1 MSGLPLAIKAAAAA
15 LLVVSIWRA
24 LYGPPPEQRSVVFA
38 RLWAVIAGTL
48 YLAGVFALADGRNGA
63 WLLLIAG
70 VVALCMAFWHARGDD
85 EEDGG
90 DGGHGPGDDTGPI
103 DWDRFDR
110 ARREWDRPRVP
121 A

>member
-15 LLVVSIWRA
+15 VLVVSIWRA
-24 LYGPPPEQRSVVFA
+24 VYGPPPRQRDIAVA
-38 RLWAVIAGTL
+38 RLWGLTAAVLYSGGIFAIADER
-48 YLAGVFALADGRNGA
+48 AGA

-85 EEDGG
+85 G
-90 DGGHGPGDDTGPI
+90 DDPGDDPGDDTGPI

-110 ARREWDRPRVP
+110 ARRDWDRPRVP

>member
-15 LLVVSIWRA
+15 VLVVSIWRA
-24 LYGPPPEQRSVVFA
+24 LYGPPPERRDIAVA
-38 RLWAVIAGTL
+38 RLWAMTSAVLHAGAI
-48 YLAGVFALADGRNGA
+48 YALLDERSGA

-85 EEDGG
+85 GGGEGG
-90 DGGHGPGDDTGPI
+90 DDPGDDTGPI

>member
-1 MSGLPLAIKAAAAA
+1 MSGLPLAIKAAATA

-24 LYGPPPEQRSVVFA
+24 LYGPPPAHRSVVFA
-38 RLWAVIAGTL
+38 RLWGAIAGTL
-48 YLAGVFALADGRNGA
+48 YLAGIFALADDRSGA

-85 EEDGG
+85 GPDGG
-90 DGGHGPGDDTGPI
+90 NGPGDDTGPI
-103 DWDRFDR
+103 DWDQFDR
-110 ARREWDRPRVP
+110 ARRDWDRPRLP

>member
-1 MSGLPLAIKAAAAA
+1 VMM
-15 LLVVSIWRA
+15 VSIWRA
-24 LYGPPPEQRSVVFA
+24 LYGPPPDHRDIAVARIWGLTAAVLYVVG
-38 RLWAVIAGTL
+38 I
-48 YLAGVFALADGRNGA
+48 FALAEQRPGA

-85 EEDGG
+85 GGGGG
-90 DGGHGPGDDTGPI
+90 DDSGDDTPGPI

-110 ARREWDRPRVP
+110 ARREWDRPRIS

>member
-1 MSGLPLAIKAAAAA
+1 MSGLPLAIKAAVAAVM
-15 LLVVSIWRA
+15 VVSIWRA
-24 LYGPPPEQRSVVFA
+24 LYGPPPERRDITIA
-38 RLWAVIAGTL
+38 RLWGLTAGILYAGGIFAVAEER
-48 YLAGVFALADGRNGA
+48 AGA
-63 WLLLIAG
+63 WLLLLGG

-85 EEDGG
+85 GG
-90 DGGHGPGDDTGPI
+90 GGGGSDPGDDTGPI